1 MQNSGSAYFS
11 FQLTASSEIQAL
23 SKLFLHFERQ
33 LLVLRL
39 ETSHHNKQRLAWY
52 GNLHLPPANLVLVF
66 GKSLI
71 NECLNLLR
79 KLSMAT
85 FLYIVM
91 ASKESSHLRRIFS
104 LRNWNICCTTT
115 AEHIEMFGWTIICNK
130 NMIALH
136 ATQRTF
142 FKQCLS

>member
-52 GNLHLPPANLVLVF
+52 GNLHLPPTNVFVVF
-66 GKSLI
+66 GKEIDQSTVDLVK
-71 NECLNLLR
+71 E
-79 KLSMAT
+79 
-85 FLYIVM
+85 IVNVNV
-91 ASKESSHLRRIFS
+91 SVHSHCI
-104 LRNWNICCTTT
+104 
-115 AEHIEMFGWTIICNK
+115 
-130 NMIALH
+130 
-136 ATQRTF
+136 
-142 FKQCLS
+142 